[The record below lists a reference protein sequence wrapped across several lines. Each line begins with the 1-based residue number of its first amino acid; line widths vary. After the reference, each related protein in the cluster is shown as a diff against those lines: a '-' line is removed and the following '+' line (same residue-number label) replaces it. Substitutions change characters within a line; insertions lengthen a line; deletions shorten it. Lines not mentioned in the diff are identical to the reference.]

1 MIVYRIGRT
10 EHIRDLSG
18 IGASIQGG
26 RWNPKG
32 ISVLYTSQS
41 RSLAALELYV
51 NRTRA
56 ATLKGLSLATIIIH
70 ETATTKQI
78 MLDDLP
84 KGWNTYPA
92 PPELAHIGAK
102 WVKSRETL
110 VLAVPSAV
118 MHQER
123 NYLINPAHPEMVRV
137 RMGDIEDYT
146 FDQRFLS

>member
-1 MIVYRIGRT
+1 VIVYRIGKT

-18 IGASIQGG
+18 IGASAHGG

-32 ISVLYTSQS
+32 IGVIYTSQS

-56 ATLKGLSLATIIIH
+56 ATLKGLSLATIIIS
-70 ETATTKQI
+70 ETVTIKQI
-78 MLDDLP
+78 KVDDLP
-84 KGWNTYPA
+84 IGWNTYPA
-92 PPELAHIGAK
+92 PAELARIGAQ
-102 WVKSRETL
+102 WVKSGETL

-118 MHQER
+118 MYQEC
-123 NYLINPAHPEMVRV
+123 NYLINPAHPEMAQVG
-137 RMGDIEDYT
+137 MGNIEDYT